1 MRKVLAAAAAS
12 AFLVAA
18 PALAAG
24 SASPDGLA
32 APSSGATQVELAMTQ
47 QTLPA
52 NGTLAEHS
60 QPFLRYLYV
69 LSGELKVSNL
79 VTGDE
84 QTVQAGGMAVETPN
98 DWHIAKAMGSDP
110 VVFVTIDQ
118 APEQPKAAASN
129 G

>member
-1 MRKVLAAAAAS
+1 MRKNIVAAVVT
-12 AFLVAA
+12 AFLVSA
-18 PALAAG
+18 PALAG
-24 SASPDGLA
+24 EASPDGLA
-32 APSSGATQVELAMTQ
+32 APSSGSAQVELAMTQ

-60 QPFLRYLYV
+60 QPYLRYLYV

-84 QTVQAGGMAVETPN
+84 QRVQAGGMAVETPN
-98 DWHIAKAMGSDP
+98 DWHVAKAMGAEP

-118 APEQPKAAASN
+118 APEEPKAAAHN